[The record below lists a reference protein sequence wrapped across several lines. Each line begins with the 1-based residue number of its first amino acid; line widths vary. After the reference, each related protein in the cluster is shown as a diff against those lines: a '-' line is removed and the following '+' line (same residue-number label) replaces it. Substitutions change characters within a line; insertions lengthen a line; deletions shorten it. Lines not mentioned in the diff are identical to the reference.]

1 MQKQIVSKNRIYND
15 IKGTTRQIKE
25 QLENNIELED
35 AK

>member
-1 MQKQIVSKNRIYND
+1 MQKQIVSKKMTTTF
-15 IKGTTRQIKE
+15 KGTTRQLKE